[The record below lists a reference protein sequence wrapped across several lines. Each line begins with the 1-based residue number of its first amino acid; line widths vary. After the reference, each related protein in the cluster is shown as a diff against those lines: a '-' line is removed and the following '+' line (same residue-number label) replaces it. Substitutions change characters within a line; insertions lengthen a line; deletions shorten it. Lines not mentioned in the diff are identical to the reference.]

1 MIEQIQQEH
10 RGQLQNWEGNVLVPL
25 VQNAAGGVAAAIM
38 IATVTYAWD
47 YANGLATDGWELLR
61 WGVII
66 GVAVAAIATIVRFF
80 GDEVGLMRAVYVA
93 GQRSRDDEIQR
104 LNRQISL
111 MEQQQQPGAMQDAT
125 AVNARLG
132 QMAGDRDNAV
142 KLLKILL
149 DGGSVARSNS
159 EHGLGRRPWERAV
172 ALLEKAKIYNHD
184 SKELLVEN
192 RSEALRALAE
202 FYDDQYRLAQDNSS
216 FHPAWW

>member
-172 ALLEKAKIYNHD
+172 ALMEKAKIYNHD

>member
-125 AVNARLG
+125 VVNARLG

-172 ALLEKAKIYNHD
+172 ALMEKAKIYNHD

>member
-80 GDEVGLMRAVYVA
+80 GDEVGLMRAAYVA
-93 GQRSRDDEIQR
+93 GQRSRDEEIQR

>member
-1 MIEQIQQEH
+1 MIDQIQQEH

-172 ALLEKAKIYNHD
+172 ALLEKAKIYRHD
-184 SKELLVEN
+184 VRMLLIEN
-192 RSEALRALAE
+192 RSEALKSLAE

>member
-184 SKELLVEN
+184 SKELLIEN

>member
-47 YANGLATDGWELLR
+47 YANGLATDGWELLQ

-149 DGGSVARSNS
+149 DGGIVARSNS

-184 SKELLVEN
+184 SKELLIEN

>member
-1 MIEQIQQEH
+1 MIEQLQQEH
-10 RGQLQNWEGNVLVPL
+10 RGLQNWEGNVFVPL
-25 VQNAAGGVAAAIM
+25 VQNAAGGAAAAIM

-61 WGVII
+61 WGAII
-66 GVAVAAIATIVRFF
+66 GMAVAAIATIVRFF

-172 ALLEKAKIYNHD
+172 ALMEKAKIYNHD

>member
-10 RGQLQNWEGNVLVPL
+10 RGHLQNWEGNVLVPL

-172 ALLEKAKIYNHD
+172 ALLEKAKIYSHD
-184 SKELLVEN
+184 SKELLIEN
-192 RSEALRALAE
+192 RSEALRSLAE

>member
-25 VQNAAGGVAAAIM
+25 VQNGAGGVAAAILL
-38 IATVTYAWD
+38 ATLTYAWN
-47 YANGLATDGWELLR
+47 YANGLAIDGDELLR
-61 WGVII
+61 WCVIVGV
-66 GVAVAAIATIVRFF
+66 GVLAVATIVRFF
-80 GDEVGLMRAVYVA
+80 GDEIGLMRAVYVA

-184 SKELLVEN
+184 SKELLIEN

>member
-38 IATVTYAWD
+38 IATATYAWD

-172 ALLEKAKIYNHD
+172 ALLEKAKIYRHD
-184 SKELLVEN
+184 VRMLLIEN
-192 RSEALRALAE
+192 RSEALKSLAE

>member
-1 MIEQIQQEH
+1 MIEQLQQEH
-10 RGQLQNWEGNVLVPL
+10 RGLQNWEGNVFVPL
-25 VQNAAGGVAAAIM
+25 VQNAAGGAAAAIM

-47 YANGLATDGWELLR
+47 HANGLATDGWELLR
-61 WGVII
+61 WGAII

-80 GDEVGLMRAVYVA
+80 GDEVGLMRAAYVA
-93 GQRSRDDEIQR
+93 GQRSRDEEIQR

-125 AVNARLG
+125 AANARLG

-184 SKELLVEN
+184 SKEMLVEN

-202 FYDDQYRLAQDNSS
+202 FYDDQYKLAQENSS

>member
-1 MIEQIQQEH
+1 MIDQIQQEH

-38 IATVTYAWD
+38 IATATYAWD

>member
-1 MIEQIQQEH
+1 MIELQQQE
-10 RGQLQNWEGNVLVPL
+10 RQAQNWEGNVLVPL
-25 VQNAAGGVAAAIM
+25 VQNGAGGVAAAILL
-38 IATVTYAWD
+38 ATLTYAWN
-47 YANGLATDGWELLR
+47 YANGLAIDGDELLR
-61 WGVII
+61 WCVIVGV
-66 GVAVAAIATIVRFF
+66 GVLAVATIVRFF
-80 GDEVGLMRAVYVA
+80 GDEIGLMRAVYVA

-111 MEQQQQPGAMQDAT
+111 MEKSQPGAMQQDAT
-125 AVNARLG
+125 TVNARLG

-149 DGGSVARSNS
+149 DGGSVARNNS

-172 ALLEKAKIYNHD
+172 ALLEKAKIYRHD

>member
-1 MIEQIQQEH
+1 MIDQIQQEH

-125 AVNARLG
+125 VVNARLG

-142 KLLKILL
+142 KLIKILL

-172 ALLEKAKIYNHD
+172 ALMEKAKIYNHD

>member
-192 RSEALRALAE
+192 RSEVLRALAE

>member
-125 AVNARLG
+125 VVNARLG

-184 SKELLVEN
+184 SKELLIEN

>member
-1 MIEQIQQEH
+1 MIDQIQQEH

-149 DGGSVARSNS
+149 DGGSVARNNS

-172 ALLEKAKIYNHD
+172 ALLEKAKIYRHD
-184 SKELLVEN
+184 ARILLIEN
-192 RSEALRALAE
+192 RSEALKSLAE